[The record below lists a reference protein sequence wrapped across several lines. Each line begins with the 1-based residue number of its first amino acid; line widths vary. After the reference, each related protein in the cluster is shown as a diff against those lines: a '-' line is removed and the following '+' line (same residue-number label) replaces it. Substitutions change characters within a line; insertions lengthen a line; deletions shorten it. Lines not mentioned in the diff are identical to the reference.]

1 MFLQIKN
8 SRTLVPVRFIAESL
22 NADVKWNDEGRAV
35 LIKTSGIDNTAVDDY
50 QE

>member
-1 MFLQIKN
+1 MFKIKN

-22 NADVKWNDEGRAV
+22 NADVNGMMKEEPFLSKHR
-35 LIKTSGIDNTAVDDY
+35 SIDNTAVDDY